1 MCIHRRS
8 CKVQRPALP
17 SHLRLLMTDWLL
29 WLQDKFQY
37 LTSWGAF
44 CPSVGYISGA
54 CWPEDILTGAYLS
67 KNVMSMGIM
76 SLHTPFDLER
86 LKFGTVT
93 HVGQWHVSKNQPC
106 APQSKGRVTSAPNF
120 WRTQYTPIGIRA
132 ANRFCKVTKTVWKA
146 TFCRI
151 HHASRP
157 WSGQKILWPTTY
169 AHTCKPRRMLARD
182 LFAVAIYLLVTV
194 SMGA

>member
-76 SLHTPFDLER
+76 SLHTPFDLDSRTIKIRHSNPRGTMTCFQEPAMR
-86 LKFGTVT
+86 SPVQRAGDQRSKFLENPIYPDWYTCSKQILQGDQNCVKGNFLQNTPRIQTLKRPKNIVT
-93 HVGQWHVSKNQPC
+93 HYVCSY
-106 APQSKGRVTSAPNF
+106 F
-120 WRTQYTPIGIRA
+120 
-132 ANRFCKVTKTVWKA
+132 
-146 TFCRI
+146 
-151 HHASRP
+151 
-157 WSGQKILWPTTY
+157 
-169 AHTCKPRRMLARD
+169 
-182 LFAVAIYLLVTV
+182 
-194 SMGA
+194 